1 LTFTAKQR
9 AAIESWIGTADPI
22 DDTFFRSV
30 ERRHMDPDDVLSGE
44 GTVASGGRF
53 AAVGVH
59 AVYLSTTDTGAS
71 KETTARKSR
80 LGGSA
85 LISTAKYPRIVFAVT
100 TKLQRVLRLEDLGS
114 SGPGGDVKKACLEEG
129 NLAAS
134 VDVATQLEKAGIQGV
149 IFPSVVKGGDD
160 NLIVYVANCEADALK
175 IQNEDEFIH
184 EVANIAAK
192 RSYVDAYD
200 LANNENLTYTLS

>member
-1 LTFTAKQR
+1 
-9 AAIESWIGTADPI
+9 
-22 DDTFFRSV
+22 
-30 ERRHMDPDDVLSGE
+30 MDPDDVLSGE

-53 AAVGVH
+53 AALGVR

-100 TKLQRVLRLEDLGS
+100 TKLQRVLRLEDLGL
-114 SGPGGDVKKACLEEG
+114 SGPGGDVRRACLEE
-129 NLAAS
+129 NDLSAS
-134 VDVATQLEKAGIQGV
+134 VRVATLLEKAGIQGI

-160 NLIVYVANCEADALK
+160 NLIVYVANCGAGALH
-175 IQNEDEFIH
+175 IQNECEFI
-184 EVANIAAK
+184 EQAKKIAVK
-192 RSYVDAYD
+192 PR
-200 LANNENLTYTLS
+200 

>member
-1 LTFTAKQR
+1 LTFTSKQR
-9 AAIESWIGTADPI
+9 AAIESWIGTAAPI
-22 DDTFFRSV
+22 ADTFFRSV
-30 ERRHMDPDDVLSGE
+30 ERRWMDPDDVLSGE

-53 AAVGVH
+53 AALGVR

-100 TKLQRVLRLEDLGS
+100 TKLQRVLRLEDLGL
-114 SGPGGDVKKACLEEG
+114 SGPGGDVRRACLEE
-129 NLAAS
+129 NDLSAS
-134 VDVATQLEKAGIQGV
+134 VQVATLLEKAGIQGI

-160 NLIVYVANCEADALK
+160 NLIVYVANCGAGALH
-175 IQNEDEFIH
+175 IQNECEFI
-184 EVANIAAK
+184 EQAKKIAVK
-192 RSYVDAYD
+192 PR
-200 LANNENLTYTLS
+200 